1 VINSLIFGAI
11 ARIARRQKPKFLAQT
26 TQVTQRQTEFLQTL
40 LQAHQSTEF
49 GQRYQFA
56 TLATVTDFRDR
67 VPIHRYTDLDP
78 YFQRM
83 ANGESNILT
92 AEPPIYF
99 NITSGSTGYRKLIP
113 VTRQSRRQVAK
124 TTQASMGFVADAA
137 LRQGLPFGPLL
148 FPASVNAVG
157 KTSSGVDYA
166 PVSNSDM
173 RLTNPIYRVI
183 FSSPPAAHQIADLAS
198 RHYVCLLFALRDR
211 NLRIFAETFP
221 VLVLRLCG
229 YLERY
234 ASDLIADLQ
243 QGTLADWLT
252 IDPEVRSHLERL
264 NSPRPKRAD
273 ELAKILAREGHLRP
287 KDVWP
292 KLSFIITARGGTSD
306 FYFERFPDYF
316 GSVPVFG
323 GTYASAEATYGI
335 HRDFNTD
342 GVLLALEAGFFEF
355 IPEDQWEVDQP
366 KTLLPTELTV
376 GDRYRIVV
384 TNYNGFYRYDVGDV
398 VEVEGFHNQTPL
410 LIFRHRYG
418 GFITCVGEKTTEDHI
433 TQTINALQRTHDLR
447 LENVCV
453 TLTDEIPP
461 RYVVNIELAAGQTL
475 AAPEKFLWAFD
486 EELKAV
492 HVMYELKRRDQVAPP
507 ILRVLAPGSFDQ
519 LRQRLVQGGTVENQ
533 IKLPKISND
542 RQFLRDLPIQYEV
555 QAPT

>member
-11 ARIARRQKPKFLAQT
+11 ARIARRQKPKFLAKT
-26 TQVTQRQTEFLQTL
+26 TQTLQIQTQFLQTL
-40 LQAHQSTEF
+40 LQAHQQTEF

-56 TLATVTDFRDR
+56 TMNTAADFRDR

-211 NLRIFAETFP
+211 NLRLFAETFP
-221 VLVLRLCG
+221 VLALRLCG

-234 ASDLIADLQ
+234 ASDLIAESSTGD
-243 QGTLADWLT
+243 T
-252 IDPEVRSHLERL
+252 
-264 NSPRPKRAD
+264 
-273 ELAKILAREGHLRP
+273 
-287 KDVWP
+287 
-292 KLSFIITARGGTSD
+292 GG
-306 FYFERFPDYF
+306 
-316 GSVPVFG
+316 
-323 GTYASAEATYGI
+323 
-335 HRDFNTD
+335 
-342 GVLLALEAGFFEF
+342 L
-355 IPEDQWEVDQP
+355 VD
-366 KTLLPTELTV
+366 
-376 GDRYRIVV
+376 
-384 TNYNGFYRYDVGDV
+384 
-398 VEVEGFHNQTPL
+398 H
-410 LIFRHRYG
+410 
-418 GFITCVGEKTTEDHI
+418 
-433 TQTINALQRTHDLR
+433 
-447 LENVCV
+447 
-453 TLTDEIPP
+453 
-461 RYVVNIELAAGQTL
+461 
-475 AAPEKFLWAFD
+475 
-486 EELKAV
+486 
-492 HVMYELKRRDQVAPP
+492 
-507 ILRVLAPGSFDQ
+507 
-519 LRQRLVQGGTVENQ
+519 
-533 IKLPKISND
+533 
-542 RQFLRDLPIQYEV
+542 
-555 QAPT
+555 